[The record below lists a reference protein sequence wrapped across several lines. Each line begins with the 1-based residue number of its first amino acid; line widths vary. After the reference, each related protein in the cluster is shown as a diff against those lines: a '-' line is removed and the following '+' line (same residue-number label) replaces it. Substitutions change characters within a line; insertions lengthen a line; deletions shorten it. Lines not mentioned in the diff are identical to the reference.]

1 MYLRAVPDGCLN
13 ILARNFSWPCGCWP
27 QSWPAPKP
35 LKKSTRFRDVKQ
47 SHAHSQTF
55 LSQAVPFVSLS
66 TYKAH
71 AAFVSASFET
81 SSLCSSAWRWKTVRV
96 KCEFKPTKCPSV
108 YAEASKGKRT
118 SAPIHIDLF
127 SPGDS
132 CATKICSFGVCM
144 RGRRCCHPTLW
155 TLRWVVE
162 VQPTAFPQGRDV
174 AGQWECLS
182 ASSLSLTSKSV
193 NL

>member
-1 MYLRAVPDGCLN
+1 MYLQAVPDGCLN

-66 TYKAH
+66 SH
-71 AAFVSASFET
+71 LLSFIWNIFFALISVKVRNCTCQVWVQEHRV
-81 SSLCSSAWRWKTVRV
+81 SLCLRWSV
-96 KCEFKPTKCPSV
+96 KGQEDKRSHPYWFIFSWGLLHCQDLLLLSVCER
-108 YAEASKGKRT
+108 E
-118 SAPIHIDLF
+118 DLPF
-127 SPGDS
+127 
-132 CATKICSFGVCM
+132 C
-144 RGRRCCHPTLW
+144 RLTLW
-155 TLRWVVE
+155 TWVVE
-162 VQPTAFPQGRDV
+162 VQPTAFPQGRDA